1 MKNNQPDISLIRKY
15 LNGELDAAAMYKLER
30 QAENDPLLMDV
41 IRGMENGQ
49 QQEDESRLL
58 EIDQLINRRVQ
69 ERKVQKMTPWK
80 LWAAAASLI
89 LISAVTGILVYNKPS
104 GKMHTADLAKSDNN
118 IPAPV
123 VGEQNA
129 KVESGIQYE
138 SVPLVSADTATVVR
152 AKAPVS
158 GRVAA
163 VKKPHLNLND
173 SASIAA
179 ISSAQKDKA
188 SQIEY
193 DPLKQV
199 PVSIGYGMSRN
210 GNIANARMMKTN
222 EDTVRNAL
230 AGRVAGTTT
239 ELNEV
244 AVVMASS
251 AKIGSGEPV
260 IGWDKYK
267 RYLEQNSVTNSSWA
281 GTVVL
286 AFRVDDSGRPVQIRI
301 VRGLNDAANQKAEEL
316 LIGGSKWSKTE
327 KEVTLKIKFRS
338 SFVLP

>member
-80 LWAAAASLI
+80 LWAAAASLL

-104 GKMHTADLAKSDNN
+104 GNKHTADLAKSENN

-123 VGEQNA
+123 IGEENA
-129 KVESGIQYE
+129 KVETGIQYE

-163 VKKPHLNLND
+163 VKKPHLKLND

-193 DPLKQV
+193 DPLKEV
-199 PVSIGYGMSRN
+199 PVRVGYGVTRN
-210 GNIANARMMKTN
+210 SNIAASRMKTT
-222 EDTVRNAL
+222 EDTINRAL
-230 AGRVAGTTT
+230 AGRVAGTAT
-239 ELNEV
+239 ELNEITV
-244 AVVMASS
+244 AMASP
-251 AKIGSGEPV
+251 AKSGSGEPV

-267 RYLEQNSVTNSSWA
+267 LYLQKNAVNNGARA

-286 AFRVDDSGRPVQIRI
+286 AFKIDGNGRPFQIRI
-301 VRGLNDAANQKAEEL
+301 VRGINDAVNQKAEEL
-316 LIGGSKWSKTE
+316 LTGGSKWNWTE
-327 KEVTLKIKFRS
+327 KEITLQIKFRS